1 MANREESVRP
11 AAPGL
16 FAELMM
22 LFKGRIV
29 LLLLLAA
36 LGGAFVGAG
45 GWPGIGR
52 VALIIVTG
60 GSAAM
65 GAAALNEYIEREND
79 GLMKRT
85 RRRPLVAGTISRPHW
100 VPFGGISMILVPVV
114 AVLPSDPALAAFL
127 ALGAFIYIGIYTIW
141 LKRRTPLNI
150 VVGGAA
156 GSCAVLSGGA
166 AVGAWNEPAVA
177 LLALLLFFWTPI
189 HFWALAVVYREDYA
203 RAGVPMLPV
212 TTSPRR
218 AAIWGLIHGIGAV
231 VCAMLLALQCELGPV
246 ALVAVSGAGAVLLAQ
261 GAGSVAEPTKRRA
274 WRLFHTSNLF
284 LAIVLV
290 AILAGTSI
298 HVAWPFR

>member
-1 MANREESVRP
+1 MTNREESVRP

-16 FAELMM
+16 FAELVM

-29 LLLLLAA
+29 LLLLVAA

-45 GWPGIGR
+45 GWPGIGH

-60 GSAAM
+60 GLAAM

-100 VPFGGISMILVPVV
+100 VPFAGVSMILVPVV

-127 ALGAFIYIGIYTIW
+127 ALGAFIYVGIYTIW

-150 VVGGAA
+150 VVGGTA

-166 AVGAWNEPAVA
+166 AVGAWNEPAVV

-218 AAIWGLIHGIGAV
+218 AAIWGLVHGVGAV
-231 VCAMLLALQCELGPV
+231 VCAMLLALKSELGPV
-246 ALVAVSGAGAVLLAQ
+246 ALLAVSGASAVLLAQ
-261 GAGSVAEPTKRRA
+261 GAGSVAEPSKRRA
-274 WRLFHTSNLF
+274 WRLFHTSTLF